1 MYILHLNYSSNIQC
15 IMKQNIAHSSSFNKV
30 LFLNTE
36 LDVEQNIA
44 KYLYIIPFRILHLL
58 YV

>member
-15 IMKQNIAHSSSFNKV
+15 IMKQNIANSSSFNKV
-30 LFLNTE
+30 LFLNTD

-44 KYLYIIPFRILHLL
+44 KYLYIIPFRILH
-58 YV
+58 